1 MARADTKNSLLP
13 ENFSKTFSKTLD
25 KRAMRSYNKARGY
38 DLERVIVA
46 PPAYDEK
53 KMRGYY
59 IEQSQDGTGYT
70 FKVLDASL
78 DSVFF
83 EVTWIKNEGLPAWEY
98 EGAISFWLT

>member
-1 MARADTKNSLLP
+1 
-13 ENFSKTFSKTLD
+13 
-25 KRAMRSYNKARGY
+25 MRSYNKARGY